1 MFSDIMTRIA
11 KNTSI
16 LLFQQVITWAST
28 FLLMLFL
35 PRYLGPVE
43 FGRLYLAQS
52 VRDIFLLFVTFGGNY
67 LVAKAV
73 SREKE
78 RTGQILSDIV
88 AMRFVFAILSI
99 VAMIV
104 FASVAG
110 YPDEVRVMVLVFGV
124 GMLWQGGL
132 TTLFGCFMGHEQ
144 IKYTSVGSITERV
157 FVSIVAVAAI
167 LWGAGG
173 TLISIIIV
181 VGTLINFII
190 LLRYS
195 KIIIPS
201 FPPPRWSGVKQQAK
215 AGVPYFM
222 FTVFSTIYYRIDTL
236 MLEKFSPEAV
246 VGWYGGAFRLF
257 DVWNF
262 FPAILT
268 TTVYPVLS
276 RLWSEGEA
284 HHKRT
289 MHKSLEIMLIVGIPL
304 SFGAIFFAEHIISLF
319 YGLKAYYP
327 SVRVLQILSAG
338 LIFLYID
345 MSLGTTLLSSDKQ
358 KQMSVIS
365 LLAIPLK
372 IGMNYFF
379 IPYFEASQG
388 NGGIGSALTTMI
400 TEMCVMTAM
409 MTQLPKGMLGGFRI
423 SVPIKITLAAGCM
436 IGLLWLGQITGIQWF
451 VLVVL
456 GPVIYFPLVYAMR
469 TFEPKE
475 QEMIRSL
482 FTREGIAKIV
492 RVLKPGHVKQ

>member
-67 LVAKAV
+67 LVAKSV

-78 RTGQILSDIV
+78 KTGQILADIV
-88 AMRFVFAILSI
+88 AMRFAFAVISI
-99 VAMIV
+99 IAMVA
-104 FASVAG
+104 FASIAE
-110 YPDEVRVMVLVFGV
+110 YPGEVQIMVLVFGL
-124 GMLWQGGL
+124 GMLWAGAL
-132 TTLFGCFMGHEQ
+132 TTLFGCFMGHEL
-144 IKYTSVGSITERV
+144 IKYTSVGSIAERV

-167 LWGAGG
+167 LLGAGG
-173 TLISIIIV
+173 IVISIIIV
-181 VGTLINFII
+181 VGTLLNFII
-190 LLRYS
+190 LVRYS
-195 KIIIPS
+195 KIIIPAL
-201 FPPPRWSGVKQQAK
+201 PPPRWAGIKQQAK
-215 AGVPYFM
+215 NGVPYFM

-236 MLEKFSPEAV
+236 MLAKYSPEAV

-284 HHKRT
+284 QHKRT
-289 MHKSLEIMLIVGIPL
+289 MHKSLEIMLMVGVPL
-304 SFGAIFFAEHIISLF
+304 SFGAIFFAENIIGLF
-319 YGLKAYYP
+319 YGLKAYAP
-327 SVRVLQILSAG
+327 SVGVLQILSAG

-358 KQMSVIS
+358 KQMSLIS
-365 LLAIPLK
+365 LGAIPLK
-372 IGMNYFF
+372 VGMNYFF
-379 IPYFEASQG
+379 IPYFQVSHA
-388 NGGIGSALTTMI
+388 NGGIGSALTTML
-400 TEMCVMTAM
+400 TEVCVMTAM
-409 MTQLPKGMLGGFRI
+409 LTQLPRGMLSGFRL
-423 SVPIKITLAAGCM
+423 SVPLKVVFSAGGM
-436 IGLLWLGQITGIQWF
+436 IGLLWLGQISGIPWLA
-451 VLVVL
+451 LVVI
-456 GPVIYFPLVYAMR
+456 GPFIYFPLVYVMR
-469 TFEPKE
+469 TFEPQE
-475 QEMIRSL
+475 QDMIRSL
-482 FTREGIAKIV
+482 FSREGIAKIG
-492 RVLKPGHVKQ
+492 RVLRPGHVK

>member
-1 MFSDIMTRIA
+1 MTRIA

-67 LVAKAV
+67 LVAKSV

-78 RTGQILSDIV
+78 KTGQILSDIV
-88 AMRFVFAILSI
+88 AMRLAFAVISI
-99 VAMIV
+99 IAMVA
-104 FASVAG
+104 FTALAE
-110 YPDEVRVMVLVFGV
+110 YPDEVRIMVLVFGL
-124 GMLWQGGL
+124 GMLWAGAL
-132 TTLFGCFMGHEQ
+132 TTLFGCFMGHEL
-144 IKYTSVGSITERV
+144 IKYTSVGSIVERV

-167 LWGAGG
+167 LLGAGG
-173 TLISIIIV
+173 ITISIIIV
-181 VGTLINFII
+181 VGTLLNFII
-190 LLRYS
+190 LVRYS
-195 KIIIPS
+195 KIIIPAV
-201 FPPPRWSGVKQQAK
+201 PAPQWAGIKQQAK
-215 AGVPYFM
+215 NGVPYFM

-236 MLEKFSPEAV
+236 MLEKYSPEAV

-284 HHKRT
+284 QHKRT
-289 MHKSLEIMLIVGIPL
+289 MHKSLEIMLMVGIPL
-304 SFGAIFFAEHIISLF
+304 SFGAIFFAQNIIGLF
-319 YGLKAYYP
+319 YGLKAYAP
-327 SVRVLQILSAG
+327 SVVVLQILSAG

-358 KQMSVIS
+358 KHMSLIS
-365 LLAIPLK
+365 LGAIPLK

-379 IPYFEASQG
+379 IPYFQASSA
-388 NGGIGSALTTMI
+388 NGGIGSALTTML
-400 TEMCVMTAM
+400 TEVCVMTAM
-409 MTQLPKGMLGGFRI
+409 LTQLPRGMLSGFRL
-423 SVPIKITLAAGCM
+423 SVPLKVVFSAGGM
-436 IGLLWLGQITGIQWF
+436 IGLLWLGQMAGIPWIG
-451 VLVVL
+451 LVVI
-456 GPVIYFPLVYAMR
+456 GPFVFFPLLYAMR
-469 TFEPKE
+469 TFEPAE
-475 QEMIRSL
+475 QDLIRSM
-482 FTREGIAKIV
+482 FSREGIAKIG
-492 RVLKPGHVKQ
+492 RVLRPGHVK

>member
-1 MFSDIMTRIA
+1 MFNDIMKRIA

-52 VRDIFLLFVTFGGNY
+52 VRDIFLIFVTFGGNY

-78 RTGQILSDIV
+78 RTGQILTDIV
-88 AMRFVFAILSI
+88 AMRFTFAVISLA
-99 VAMIV
+99 AMMA
-104 FASVAG
+104 FASYVG
-110 YPDEVRVMVLVFGV
+110 YPEEVRVMVLVFGV
-124 GMLWQGGL
+124 GMLWQGAL
-132 TTLFGCFMGHEQ
+132 TTLFGCFMGHEL

-167 LWGAGG
+167 LYGAGA
-173 TLISIIIV
+173 TTVSIIIV

-190 LLRYS
+190 LVRYS

-201 FPPPRWSGVKQQAK
+201 LPLPRWSGVKQQAK
-215 AGVPYFM
+215 SGIPYFM

-236 MLEKFSPEAV
+236 MLSKLAPEAV
-246 VGWYGGAFRLF
+246 VGWYGGAYRLF

-284 HHKRT
+284 QHKRT
-289 MHKSLEIMLIVGIPL
+289 MHKSLEIMLIVGVPL
-304 SFGAIFFAEHIISLF
+304 SFGAIYFAENIIGLF
-319 YGLKAYYP
+319 YGLKAYGP
-327 SVRVLQILSAG
+327 SVPVLQILSAG

-358 KQMSVIS
+358 KQMSLIS
-365 LLAIPLK
+365 LFAIPLNV
-372 IGMNYFF
+372 GLNYLL
-379 IPYFEASQG
+379 IPYFQGARG
-388 NGGIGSALTTMI
+388 NGGIGSALTTML
-400 TEMCVMTAM
+400 TEMFVMTAM
-409 MTQLPKGMLGGFRI
+409 LTQLPKGMLKGFRF
-423 SVPIKITLAAGCM
+423 SVPLKIVFAAGAM
-436 IGLLWLGQITGIQWF
+436 IGLLALGRIAGVYWL

-456 GPVIYFPLVYAMR
+456 GPAIYFPLLYVTR
-469 TFEPKE
+469 TFEVQE
-475 QEMIRSL
+475 QDMIRSL
-482 FTREGIAKIV
+482 FTREGLAKIA
-492 RVLKPGHVKQ
+492 RVLKPGHVK

>member
-1 MFSDIMTRIA
+1 MFNDIMKRIA

-52 VRDIFLLFVTFGGNY
+52 VRDIFLIFVTFGGNY

-78 RTGQILSDIV
+78 KTGQILTDIV
-88 AMRFVFAILSI
+88 AMRFTFALISLA
-99 VAMIV
+99 AMMA
-104 FASVAG
+104 FASLVG
-110 YPDEVRVMVLVFGV
+110 YPGEVRVMVLIFGV
-124 GMLWQGGL
+124 GMLWQGAL
-132 TTLFGCFMGHEQ
+132 TTLFGCFMGHEL

-167 LWGAGG
+167 LYGAGG

-181 VGTLINFII
+181 AGTLINFII
-190 LLRYS
+190 LVRYS

-201 FPPPRWSGVKQQAK
+201 LPRPRWSGVKQQAK
-215 AGVPYFM
+215 NGVPYFM

-236 MLEKFSPEAV
+236 MLSKLAPEAV
-246 VGWYGGAFRLF
+246 VGWYGGAYRLF

-284 HHKRT
+284 QHKRT
-289 MHKSLEIMLIVGIPL
+289 MHKSLEIMLIVGVPL
-304 SFGAIFFAEHIISLF
+304 SFGAIFFAENIIGLF
-319 YGLKAYYP
+319 YGLQAYSP
-327 SVRVLQILSAG
+327 SVPVLQILSAG

-358 KQMSVIS
+358 KQMSLIS
-365 LLAIPLK
+365 LFAIPLNV
-372 IGMNYFF
+372 GLNYVL
-379 IPYFEASQG
+379 IPYFQGTRG
-388 NGGIGSALTTMI
+388 NGGIGSALTTML
-400 TEMCVMTAM
+400 TEMFVMSAM
-409 MTQLPKGMLGGFRI
+409 LTQLPKGMLKGFRF
-423 SVPIKITLAAGCM
+423 SVPLKIVFSAGAM
-436 IGLLWLGQITGIQWF
+436 IGVLALGQWAGIHWI

-456 GPVIYFPLVYAMR
+456 GPLMYFPLLYVTR
-469 TFEPKE
+469 TFEVQE
-475 QEMIRSL
+475 QDLIRTL
-482 FTREGIAKIV
+482 LTREGLAKIA
-492 RVLKPGHVKQ
+492 RVLKPGHVK